1 MDMFKIFKRVVKRL
15 VEKSGRI
22 RDKVADIPSSFLV
35 HFARLKQKDE
45 QKFES
50 YLIASVDEEDRDD
63 AAANASQL
71 VEYVDEIQKK
81 GRNRNKISRKG
92 RRMGRARKGAKR
104 KAVR

>member
-15 VEKSGRI
+15 VEKGGRI

-35 HFARLKQKDE
+35 HFARLKQNDE
-45 QKFES
+45 RKFET
-50 YLIASVDEEDRDD
+50 YLKTSVDEDDRGD
-63 AAANASQL
+63 AAASASQL
-71 VEYVDEIQKK
+71 VEYVGEVQTK

-92 RRMGRARKGAKR
+92 RRRGRTKARK